1 MMDYQHFIVVG
12 DTVNEEKYAYK
23 IKHELLKYST
33 RCRKGRNKGIIR
45 RKGHSLP

>member
-23 IKHELLKYST
+23 GTTIEFLRINFCNSLLKF
-33 RCRKGRNKGIIR
+33 
-45 RKGHSLP
+45 